1 MKFLFIGIISRHS
14 DAFNSSYLSQL
25 DLLIELLES
34 WPEYAN
40 YANKLRS
47 LRPHLIERM
56 RRAFDVN
63 PNHFNTL
70 IHGDMFVHFR
80 YFLFFT
86 GLFFLLLFLDHF
98 TKLTKYLFFP
108 EISLGITIKKLLPLC
123 VNYNNVFIGGSTIY

>member
-14 DAFNSSYLSQL
+14 DAFNSAYLSQL
-25 DLLIELLES
+25 DLLIELVES
-34 WPEYAN
+34 WPEYTN
-40 YANKLRS
+40 YANKLRR

-80 YFLFFT
+80 YFFHFSQNCFL
-86 GLFFLLLFLDHF
+86 LLLFLDHF
-98 TKLTKYLFFP
+98 TKITKYLF
-108 EISLGITIKKLLPLC
+108 
-123 VNYNNVFIGGSTIY
+123 